1 MNGNALPGRTG
12 KPTARF
18 PGDCSCL
25 PWQPDAKYIAAGAW
39 HRDWSCRNAR
49 LSALAPDTNIASI
62 VPAAGQRGTD
72 ANNGSGSGIQVTDGH
87 SETSRAGTSRPR
99 RGGLG
104 RGLDSLIPTAAPS
117 APDNRGGEAQRE
129 VDIDDIV
136 PNPFQPRTRM
146 DRQQLEEL
154 ASSIRTH
161 GLMQPLVVASN
172 RAGSGWTL
180 IAGERR
186 WRASRLAG
194 LSRVPVVIMDVAPQ
208 AMLELAIVEN
218 IAREDLGPLEEAMAF
233 RQLID
238 EFGLSQQQVADRVG
252 RSRASIANTVR
263 LLGAPNQVRDAL
275 MAEQI
280 TEGHARAIL
289 GLPHT
294 ADQLTVLSMVIDKGL
309 NVRQTEALVRTWSGK
324 DRLAGAA
331 SPLRDPDEARIEDKL
346 RSALG
351 TRVALRRGARGQGG
365 SLTIQFFSDEQLQ
378 GIYDRLV
385 GEELW

>member
-1 MNGNALPGRTG
+1 M
-12 KPTARF
+12 
-18 PGDCSCL
+18 
-25 PWQPDAKYIAAGAW
+25 
-39 HRDWSCRNAR
+39 
-49 LSALAPDTNIASI
+49 
-62 VPAAGQRGTD
+62 
-72 ANNGSGSGIQVTDGH
+72 TDGG
-87 SETSRAGTSRPR
+87 SDTSRARATRSR

-104 RGLDSLIPTAAPS
+104 RGLDSLIPTTSPS
-117 APDNRGGEAQRE
+117 AAESDTEHDTGLRE
-129 VDIDDIV
+129 VGIDDIV
-136 PNPFQPRTRM
+136 PNPYQPRSRM

-154 ASSIRTH
+154 AQSIRTH

-172 RAGSGWTL
+172 HPGDGWTL

-194 LSRVPVVIMDVAPQ
+194 LARVPVVVMDAAPQ

-218 IAREDLGPLEEAMAF
+218 VARADLGALEEAVAF

-238 EFGLSQQQVADRVG
+238 DFGLSQQQVADRVG
-252 RSRASIANTVR
+252 RSRTSVANTIR
-263 LLGAPNQVRDAL
+263 LLGAPDQVRDAL
-275 MAEQI
+275 TAERI

-289 GLPHT
+289 GLSHT
-294 ADQLTVLSMVIDKGL
+294 ADQLAALSIVIEKGL
-309 NVRQTEALVRTWSGK
+309 NVRQTEALVRGWARDDQTS
-324 DRLAGAA
+324 
-331 SPLRDPDEARIEDKL
+331 SPAPATRDPDEVRIEDKL

-351 TRVALRRGARGQGG
+351 TRVALRKGSRGDGG

>member
-1 MNGNALPGRTG
+1 M
-12 KPTARF
+12 
-18 PGDCSCL
+18 
-25 PWQPDAKYIAAGAW
+25 
-39 HRDWSCRNAR
+39 
-49 LSALAPDTNIASI
+49 
-62 VPAAGQRGTD
+62 
-72 ANNGSGSGIQVTDGH
+72 TDGH
-87 SETSRAGTSRPR
+87 SETSRAGASRPK

-104 RGLDSLIPTAAPS
+104 RGLDSLIPTAPVSPPAHR
-117 APDNRGGEAQRE
+117 DEEALRE
-129 VDIDDIV
+129 VRIDDIV
-136 PNPFQPRTRM
+136 PNPFQPRTRI

-161 GLMQPLVVASN
+161 GLMQPLVVTRN
-172 RAGSGWTL
+172 KTGSGWTL

-186 WRASRLAG
+186 WRASRMAE
-194 LSRVPVVIMDVAPQ
+194 LSSVPVVVMDVAPQ

-218 IAREDLGPLEEAMAF
+218 IARADLSPLEEATAF

-263 LLGAPNQVRDAL
+263 LLGAPDQVRDAL

-280 TEGHARAIL
+280 TEGHARALL
-289 GLPHT
+289 GLPHA

-309 NVRQTEALVRTWSGK
+309 NVRQTEALVRTWSSGNQP
-324 DRLAGAA
+324 AGTAPPA
-331 SPLRDPDEARIEDKL
+331 RDPDEVRIEDKL

-351 TRVALRRGARGQGG
+351 TRVALRKGARGQGG